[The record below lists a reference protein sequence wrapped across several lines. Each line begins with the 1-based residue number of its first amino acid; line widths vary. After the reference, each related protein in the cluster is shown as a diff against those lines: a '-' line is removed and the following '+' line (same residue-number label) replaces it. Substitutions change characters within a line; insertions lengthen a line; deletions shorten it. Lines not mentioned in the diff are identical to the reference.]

1 LVVFHFKKKL
11 VCGKK
16 CHENFEA
23 NIMKLIPAFK
33 SGINGHCTLSHN
45 INKHEVWLAL
55 YTDGKHENWTM
66 DGIKKTKFNTIQEKF
81 KGDLPTQSELEN
93 L

>member
-23 NIMKLIPAFK
+23 NIIKLIPAFK
-33 SGINGHCTLSHN
+33 SG
-45 INKHEVWLAL
+45 EVWLAL

-66 DGIKKTKFNTIQEKF
+66 DGIKKTKFNSIQEKF
-81 KGDLPTQSELEN
+81 KGDLPTKSELEN

>member
-1 LVVFHFKKKL
+1 MTVFHFKKKL

-23 NIMKLIPAFK
+23 NIMKLIPEFD
-33 SGINGHCTLSHN
+33 SGVNGHVTMFHEN
-45 INKHEVWLAL
+45 PHEVWITF
-55 YTDGKHENWTM
+55 YTDNFHENWSLT
-66 DGIKKTKFNTIQEKF
+66 GIKKTKFNSTQKRF
-81 KGDLPTQSELEN
+81 TGKLPTLKQLEK